1 MVYNILLLNIVY
13 EPTNVC
19 LGKEWHRF
27 PAHYF
32 IPNDNINVTFVRA
45 NFHGLLPKLY
55 ERGSNG
61 TFIIPTN
68 MNDQNEEEMS
78 RYIDINNCHYFVELN
93 LIKQKEPDLREDNNW
108 KAIFVDKFIDLDH
121 SKSPYRS
128 YYIPKLSEKYIK
140 YGSYIIFK
148 NRRLYNQK

>member
-1 MVYNILLLNIVY
+1 
-13 EPTNVC
+13 
-19 LGKEWHRF
+19 
-27 PAHYF
+27 
-32 IPNDNINVTFVRA
+32 
-45 NFHGLLPKLY
+45 
-55 ERGSNG
+55 
-61 TFIIPTN
+61 

-93 LIKQKEPDLREDNNW
+93 LIKQKEPDLREDSNW

-128 YYIPKLSEKYIK
+128 YYIPKISEKHIK

-148 NRRLYNQK
+148 NRRLYNQNN